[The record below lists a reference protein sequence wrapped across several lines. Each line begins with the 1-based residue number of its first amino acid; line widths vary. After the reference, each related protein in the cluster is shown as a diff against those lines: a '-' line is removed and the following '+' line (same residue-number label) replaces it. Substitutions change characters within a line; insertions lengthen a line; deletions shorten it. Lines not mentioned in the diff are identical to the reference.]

1 MDGERTVLTLIVA
14 GVHIVSFVSAAIMIT
29 LRERVLKDNIDPAE
43 AENTP
48 KNWDEIF

>member
-1 MDGERTVLTLIVA
+1 MDGEHTVLTLKVA
-14 GVHIVSFVSAAIMIT
+14 GVHIDSFVSAAIMIP
-29 LRERVLKDNIDPAE
+29 LRERVLKDNIDPTE